1 MTEPVHVDEALMQD
15 IHDAF
20 NARDVGRI
28 CDLFAEDG
36 VFATARGPHAYG
48 ERYVG
53 KEAIGR
59 FLTERFANIPD
70 MSWQHQYRW
79 FHGTRAVS
87 YWTVTGKDAR
97 GETLEL
103 NGCDL
108 YEFQDRKIKYKDTLW
123 KQRT

>member
-1 MTEPVHVDEALMQD
+1 MTEPVHVDEALMKE

-20 NARDVGRI
+20 NARDVARI
-28 CDLFAEDG
+28 VALFAEDG

-48 ERYVG
+48 ERHVG
-53 KEAIGR
+53 RKAIAEFLAAR
-59 FLTERFANIPD
+59 FRSIPD
-70 MSWQHQYRW
+70 MAWQHEYRY
-79 FHGTRAVS
+79 FCGDRAVS

-103 NGCDL
+103 KGCDL
-108 YEFQDRKIKYKDTLW
+108 YTFENRKIKYKDTFW